1 MKNAYKI
8 VSEQKVE
15 TEKELNYIESIVYE
29 LEDSTCL
36 EDVQYIFEEISE
48 NVVFKEKLK
57 RKEKKNKNQKKKKQQ
72 KEEEDK
78 MTINIEYETDKELK
92 LDYED
97 IINRVINEAVDYAK
111 CPYEAEVNVTLT
123 DNDEIK
129 KINAEYRN
137 INNPTDVLSFPMLN
151 FALPGD
157 FDGISDELENDVED
171 YFNPDSG
178 ELMLGD
184 IVVSVEKVVEQAEKY
199 GHSQERELAFLVA
212 HSMMHLFGYDH
223 MEPDEAAVMES
234 KQKEIL
240 DNLGITR

>member
-1 MKNAYKI
+1 
-8 VSEQKVE
+8 
-15 TEKELNYIESIVYE
+15 
-29 LEDSTCL
+29 
-36 EDVQYIFEEISE
+36 
-48 NVVFKEKLK
+48 
-57 RKEKKNKNQKKKKQQ
+57 
-72 KEEEDK
+72 
-78 MTINIEYETDKELK
+78 MTINIEYETEKKLD
-92 LDYED
+92 LDYET
-97 IINRVINEAVDYAK
+97 IIRQVVEKAMDYEK

-123 DNDEIK
+123 DNAAIHEI
-129 KINAEYRN
+129 NREYRE
-137 INNPTDVLSFPMLN
+137 IDRATDVLSFPMLN
-151 FALPGD
+151 FELPGD

-234 KQKEIL
+234 KQREIL

>member
-1 MKNAYKI
+1 
-8 VSEQKVE
+8 
-15 TEKELNYIESIVYE
+15 
-29 LEDSTCL
+29 
-36 EDVQYIFEEISE
+36 
-48 NVVFKEKLK
+48 
-57 RKEKKNKNQKKKKQQ
+57 
-72 KEEEDK
+72 

-92 LDYED
+92 LDYEN

-184 IVVSVEKVVEQAEKY
+184 IVVSVEK
-199 GHSQERELAFLVA
+199 
-212 HSMMHLFGYDH
+212 
-223 MEPDEAAVMES
+223 
-234 KQKEIL
+234 
-240 DNLGITR
+240 